1 MQKGEKYIYNQQ
13 TLQFEKVKI
22 SNKNLFFKVFMYIS
36 SVAVTALIFYFL
48 TSEYFP
54 SPKEKLLQKEMAQL
68 EYNYQLM
75 ESHLERA
82 NKIVQNLQTR
92 DAKVH
97 RVLLGMD
104 PIDQSI
110 WNGGVG
116 GHKQNQEFDHFN
128 QSTSTVKEANQF
140 LKKLERQIYLQSK
153 SLDTLEK
160 LAKSRE
166 EMIQSIPSV
175 KPVRIDHLDR
185 QVQNLS
191 GYGIRLHPVHKIN
204 KLHEGIDFTAPEG
217 TPVQAT
223 GNGKIIKVEAKGSGY
238 GKSILIDHGFGYQTL
253 YAHMKE
259 IKVRQGEKVKKGQN
273 IGTVGSSGLSTGP
286 HCHYEVRYNGRAI
299 NPIHYC
305 MDGLSPKEYQEMAAQ
320 AAIANQSFD

>member
-110 WNGGVG
+110 WNGGVS

-223 GNGKIIKVEAKGSGY
+223 GNGKIIK
-238 GKSILIDHGFGYQTL
+238 
-253 YAHMKE
+253 E

>member
-1 MQKGEKYIYNQQ
+1 MQKSEKYIYNQQ
-13 TLQFEKVKI
+13 TLQFEKLQVTKKSLI
-22 SNKNLFFKVFMYIS
+22 FKGFMYVS
-36 SVAVTALIFYFL
+36 SVLITALLFYLF

-54 SPKEKLLQKEMAQL
+54 SPKEKLLKKELTQL
-68 EYNYQLM
+68 EYNYQM
-75 ESHLERA
+75 IQDHLDRA
-82 NKIVQNLQTR
+82 NKVVQNLQTR

-104 PIDQSI
+104 PIDQSV

-116 GHKQNQEFDHFN
+116 GHDPQLEFRSLS
-128 QSTSTVKEANQF
+128 QSNGSINEANQF
-140 LKKLERQIYLQSK
+140 LKKLERQIYLQSR

-185 QVQNLS
+185 DVQNLS

-223 GNGKIIKVEAKGSGY
+223 GNGRVAKIEIKGSGY
-238 GKSILIDHGFGYQTL
+238 GKSILIDHGYGYQTL
-253 YAHMKE
+253 YAHMKV
-259 IKVRQGEKVKKGQN
+259 IDVKQGEKVKKGQQ
-273 IGTVGSSGLSTGP
+273 IGRVGSSGLSTGP

-305 MDGLSPKEYQEMAAQ
+305 MDGLNPKEYQEMTKQ

>member
-1 MQKGEKYIYNQQ
+1 MQKGEKYIYNPH
-13 TLQFEKVKI
+13 TLQFEKLKV
-22 SNKNLFFKVFMYIS
+22 SHKNLLFRVFMYVS
-36 SVAVTALIFYFL
+36 SVIVTGLIFYFL

-54 SPKEKLLQKEMAQL
+54 SPKEKLLKKELSQL
-68 EYNYQLM
+68 EYNYQLI
-75 ESHLERA
+75 EDHLARA
-82 NKIVQNLQTR
+82 NKVVQNLQTR

-104 PIDQSI
+104 PIDQAV
-110 WNGGVG
+110 WNGGIG
-116 GHKQNQEFDHFN
+116 GHNPNGDLQGVKHA
-128 QSTSTVKEANQF
+128 SGTIKEANQF

-160 LAKSRE
+160 LAKNRE

-175 KPVRIDHLDR
+175 KPVRIDHLERD
-185 QVQNLS
+185 VQNLS

-223 GNGKIIKVEAKGSGY
+223 GNGKIAKVEVKGSGY
-238 GKSILIDHGFGYQTL
+238 GKSIIINHGYGYQTL
-253 YAHMKE
+253 YAHMKDLNV
-259 IKVRQGEKVKKGQN
+259 KQGEKVKKGQK
-273 IGTVGSSGLSTGP
+273 IGTVGNSGMSTGP
-286 HCHYEVRYNGRAI
+286 HCHYEVRYNGKAI

-320 AAIANQSFD
+320 AAAANQSFD